1 MGEASFSLCTTNR
14 KSKPRREKKGRERR
28 GCLPQRQGPKTE
40 IPMEHAYRERC
51 SKRRSAKRQ
60 STSSEQVSYRAG
72 EGGPRV
78 RPHQLC
84 TMQHKNERTQQD
96 APTRKRKKNATTAAQ
111 ATLGNAKHRI
121 HLDFPGDK
129 LLGLLGCSQDSRR
142 FGPRAARVPS
152 PSLWVSL
159 SPHQSH
165 LLARV
170 GAKQRR
176 VATSVSGGQNRRA
189 GKKEAGV
196 DAETWRETERM
207 WWQSPRYHKSG
218 CHRGLWWEGGK
229 ARREC
234 ARALYLDGPSC
245 SKQSSSFQGSQVAA
259 RQPN

>member
-1 MGEASFSLCTTNR
+1 
-14 KSKPRREKKGRERR
+14 
-28 GCLPQRQGPKTE
+28 
-40 IPMEHAYRERC
+40 MEHAYRERC

-60 STSSEQVSYRAG
+60 STSSKHVSYRAG

-84 TMQHKNERTQQD
+84 TMQHKER
-96 APTRKRKKNATTAAQ
+96 KNAARRAHQKQKIDATTAAQ
-111 ATLGNAKHRI
+111 ATLGNAKHRP

-129 LLGLLGCSQDSRR
+129 LLGLLGCSQESQRV
-142 FGPRAARVPS
+142 GPRAARVPS

-189 GKKEAGV
+189 GNKEAGV
-196 DAETWRETERM
+196 DADTWREPERM
-207 WWQSPRYHKSG
+207 WWKSPRYHKRG
-218 CHRGLWWEGGK
+218 CHRGLWREGVK

-245 SKQSSSFQGSQVAA
+245 SKRSSSFQGSQVAA